1 MAARFV
7 YPPTASAASFSIW
20 RRKLVR
26 EPGVVRRRS
35 SISVRA
41 DLAGP
46 SLAYQSVSL
55 RARGNR
61 MCAQARRSGLLEEP
75 LSFGSEVSVA
85 SHLSPRRHSESQIR
99 VVDVSTQH
107 RRPSATLRRMT
118 SAYPQRGAPARERGV
133 HISEDLQKALAA
145 TPRKHVCVITTE
157 FGKQFTVDGFSGF
170 MRDAIKRAGSDVR
183 DHAGGRHVHV
193 SQRRH
198 QRRMEGGAHWQFNRC
213 RAGSHAGGA

>member
-1 MAARFV
+1 M
-7 YPPTASAASFSIW
+7 
-20 RRKLVR
+20 
-26 EPGVVRRRS
+26 
-35 SISVRA
+35 
-41 DLAGP
+41 
-46 SLAYQSVSL
+46 
-55 RARGNR
+55 
-61 MCAQARRSGLLEEP
+61 
-75 LSFGSEVSVA
+75 
-85 SHLSPRRHSESQIR
+85 
-99 VVDVSTQH
+99 
-107 RRPSATLRRMT
+107 
-118 SAYPQRGAPARERGV
+118 